1 MSIEEGFYVL
11 GMLAAYVMRRV
22 GTLTFGE
29 KVLLIRILAFMVTHP
44 DASYR
49 VRALGSG
56 RTIER
61 LDQFQYIMP
70 SSSHLFL
77 SDTESTGCSP
87 GYQSEDNEPRDFRPR
102 PGGPPSGTIPG

>member
-22 GTLTFGE
+22 GTLSFRE
-29 KVLLIRILAFMVTHP
+29 KVLLLRILAFMVTHP

-77 SDTESTGCSP
+77 PDTESTECSL
-87 GYQSEDNEPRDFRPR
+87 GYQSGDNAPRDFQAP
-102 PGGPPSGTIPG
+102 PGGPSSGTALD